1 MSKVLVV
8 GNKAMKRS
16 ALSNTLRKSGHDVKE
31 ADSVATAVVN
41 IADFKP
47 EVVLIAPNFEIDQG
61 LELAVAM
68 GKQPIRPELV
78 LLMAKGTVE
87 IVVKFYRL
95 GAYDC
100 ILKPFTNEEIILLV
114 QRAAGKYQL
123 LREEG

>member
-8 GNKAMKRS
+8 GNKTRKRS
-16 ALSNTLRKSGHDVKE
+16 ALSNTLRKFGHDVKE
-31 ADSVATAVVN
+31 GDSVARALAI

-87 IVVKFYRL
+87 IVVKFYHL
-95 GAYDC
+95 GAHDC
-100 ILKPFTNEEIILLV
+100 ILKPFTNEALNLIV
-114 QRAAGKYQL
+114 QRAAEKFKL
-123 LREEG
+123 LRENC